1 MTEVRPERDESIE
14 SLIKRFT
21 KKVIAAGIIKE
32 VRDRQYFKKPSDIKR
47 AERLEAKSKIRKF
60 QWKMEKV
67 IQFENENK
75 FRKKKTDR
83 RPRSEEPVGEQP
95 SPAPSSTEPGRV
107 LQPVIRP
114 KTED

>member
-21 KKVIAAGIIKE
+21 KKVTAAGIIKE
-32 VRDRQYFKKPSDIKR
+32 VRDRQYFKKPSDVKR
-47 AERLEAKSKIRKF
+47 AERLEAKSKIRKY

-75 FRKKKTDR
+75 FRKKRTDR
-83 RPRSEEPVGEQP
+83 RPQNED
-95 SPAPSSTEPGRV
+95 PAPQPPQQVSAEPGRV
-107 LQPVIRP
+107 LQPVVRP
-114 KTED
+114 KTEE